1 MWKTVSAR
9 LRGAEAELKAMGED
23 TEGLVETTSKL
34 RGLVKGMTGFDIM
47 EDEDTYKSIYDIVVG
62 IGEKWSELTDIQQAS
77 LLESLAGKLQSNRLA
92 AALQN
97 VDQIK
102 EIYKTAEDSAGS
114 AMKEQEHYAESV
126 QYSLDSFKASAES
139 LASTFLKSDFLKGL
153 VDTGSKALDIIE
165 KLLDA
170 IGSFPAVASVASLAL
185 DKMMDISIFSRKKGE
200 YGEDIGLQNNM
211 STDGIKDFFKKN
223 FTAQPIFSESEINAL
238 QKYSEMIAR
247 GDDATKAFDAT
258 LKDARPTVQ
267 DFAKSTDDLSG
278 ALSNIP
284 KQNKAVTFLKSFGTS
299 LLNMGAIALVS
310 VGISALISV
319 LDKLIVTSKEA
330 SKAMDSLSSAIE
342 NLDSQHSIN
351 LQTINSVKDRY
362 YELSEGVNDL
372 GNNVSLTTDE
382 YEEYKGII
390 SQISDTM
397 PQLTARYNEQGEKV
411 GFLTGQIKDL
421 NKELAEQ
428 EQLEYSKLLANG
440 EDGQGENIDTI
451 LKGIAKDYNDTKS
464 NVIYNNPISNLFKSA
479 KNFIAGKGFQ
489 NDPYLS
495 DDGGMTKKIQET
507 RDEIDKLEQ
516 SVKNLEETGVPKIV
530 NGDALTDDSTTNLQK
545 QQEEIKK
552 YNAELVTTRANLQKL
567 YAQRQVDAQALSNLG
582 KLYSKTNKEY
592 VKLDEDQKSY
602 IDSVLSNIS
611 PEEVD
616 DLIEK
621 AKDAGVT
628 LDAYMSSYANNIV
641 ELFSDNKNGV
651 NSLMDKLL
659 NFDFSDMSDAEI
671 QQKVNELLSRI
682 SEILG
687 IDSNELKIR
696 LGFEFVDEN
705 ARDAELHMRQI
716 ATNNNGMVDEV
727 SLSNMHK
734 WADELNLT
742 NEQLEHIEKSG
753 YKASDGFEELKKAVK
768 KADKEIERFNK
779 NKIDIHIDTVDKAKT
794 DLGTLT
800 DSYADYKD
808 GGGTVDVNKLNS
820 VSDNMKNINGSTEA
834 YQKFLDVLTEVP
846 EDTAKVQE
854 AYNELVTAY
863 IDGQDVLQNLTVANL
878 EYTTSELEKMG
889 VTNAEEV
896 AMSRLAQS
904 AETTADKTAVLQ
916 YAVDN
921 LTDATDRAK
930 YANIDFANSDVDT
943 IISLAKEEGISDS
956 LRKSLVALAF
966 QKMSVNNVSIL
977 TTGDIN
983 NMIAMA
989 KQAGIA
995 VNALERLANAKS
1007 ALNGN
1012 SKASKN
1018 MKTKSA
1024 TANHNAEQGIE
1035 AEARKSAEQ
1044 AQHEVDRIS
1053 NGDVGDTADYGG
1065 GGNTTNSKTGS
1076 SKNTSPKKT
1085 KAKKTKKTK
1094 KSMSLTKTIYNWI
1107 ERKLDVVAKKA
1118 DRAQERIDRLLD
1130 WDKKRNATLKA
1141 LEAVEKQLD
1150 ENYKASKRYY
1160 SYAKSQAKA
1169 EMKDAVAQV
1178 KKEGSKSQKKKYGK
1192 NLSQKTMDKYMNLV
1206 EEGKIGGEDIQAI
1219 KDPRIKAFVDAYIE
1233 WYEKAKAVDDTINSL
1248 TDDVRDLYEQLANN
1262 PLDKCAEQ
1270 VEKLGNAMTVLE
1282 GKSTNAIY
1290 KMNTAFVNMAKSV
1303 TKSTDLIGKT
1313 YYDMGTTLSD
1323 VIPNEVFDT
1332 IIENRDEKYKNLI
1345 ATLNEY
1351 AIAAGNAMSNSA
1363 SSVKK
1368 FETSQKQ
1375 VLDLFSG
1382 KSAKDLGVTDEVLKS
1397 MKEQVANGELID
1409 PDLITLFNK
1418 NTEVQNALKNYLNA
1432 YIENEAM
1439 QKALEKATSDYEI
1452 KNQETT
1458 TDIINNNLEALTKTD
1473 NYLQHQ
1479 LDLFNAQESALA
1491 GQVALMEQYG
1501 KVYDRANYDKQIE
1514 IEQKEYDAI
1523 IKARN
1528 QQMALLATIP
1538 EEADQWYETRDLI
1551 NAYNDKLLECE
1562 GNMYSLKEAAN
1573 SIADSL
1579 YEMYEVL
1586 NTRINN
1592 ELQFFIDM
1600 MEEVEDF
1607 DPVTHMATDEGLAR
1621 LYLYSAQMGNIN
1633 SLIDQD
1639 KKKIIE
1645 YNEAIAKAEADGSER
1660 IKATIMGSVVDWTL
1674 SEAKD
1679 KVDEAYDSLMDHEKE
1694 FHALKNNMI
1703 EWEISKLEEELNLA
1717 QEIVDAR
1724 KDALTAEKNL
1734 HDYQRS
1740 IQDATQ
1746 NINNL
1751 QKQITVVRGDTSQE
1765 GKARVQAL
1773 QKQLR
1778 DAQKNLEETEYER
1791 YISAEQEMLDNLME
1805 EYTTLVDEEKTH
1817 REELYERAKLDIITN
1832 ADKITSTIDTA
1843 VSELGV
1849 TPQYT
1854 SDVTTWLKDNKVTEL
1869 SASLTTAIDNQRKSI
1884 IKALTGS
1891 EESNGSNSVFGSING
1906 LSGKFDAFTTYKTD
1920 VDSTFK
1926 SLNTTMTSLQN
1937 KTFTAIVDTDTIT
1950 NKIIAEIAKSKVV
1963 ASNDEVIDVTANPED
1978 PTNGGGTGSGGGNT
1992 GNNGSGKIFTN
2003 STETPNS
2010 LSDGKVNS
2018 TNGTHLPTQSA
2029 KTPEE
2034 VFNQIQD
2041 QSDFEKRKKASEVA
2055 TFLKNLTDSEGQTL
2069 VQNDGV
2075 PKSNMN
2081 KFVYNYTQDANGKGL
2096 ILKKAG
2102 YTKLYEMLGIPDSSE
2117 NKADEAYKAL
2127 LELGFH
2133 APDMSE
2139 LDSVN
2144 AVTRFMASKKHGHGL
2159 KKKYEEYGA
2168 VNQLLYSA
2176 YNKVLDDADLKELS
2190 LVLGKKYTDSSF
2202 NGWLFNSIWNR
2213 VKVLIPKF
2221 KDMTPQF
2228 DKNKKQLYFSGLTG
2242 GFAKGGIVDYVHGQG
2257 EDGIAMVRQG
2267 EGILTPAQTKTFM
2280 YELAPRMDDIIDA
2293 SKLIKDTTANLD
2305 KIVPMGET
2313 NVEAT
2318 FQFDLENVTNAG
2330 DIIKQIQTNNNVQK
2344 AIQSVTIDRI
2354 AGGSRL
2360 GVNKF

>member
-62 IGEKWSELTDIQQAS
+62 IGEKWGELTDIQQAS

-165 KLLDA
+165 KILDA
-170 IGSFPAVASVASLAL
+170 IGSFSAVASVAGLAL
-185 DKMMDISIFSRKKGE
+185 DKMMDISIFSRAKGK
-200 YGEDIGLQNNM
+200 YGEDAGFQNNL
-211 STDGIKDFFKKN
+211 SKDGIKDFFTRN
-223 FTAQPIFSESEINAL
+223 FTAQPIFSEDEINAL
-238 QKYSEMIAR
+238 QKYNSLLIDGKSE
-247 GDDATKAFDAT
+247 TEAFDAT

-278 ALSNIP
+278 ALSDIP

-362 YELSEGVNDL
+362 YELSEGVNEL

-464 NVIYNNPISNLFKSA
+464 NVIYNNPIANIFKSA

-516 SVKNLEETGVPKIV
+516 SVKNLEKTGVPKIV

-616 DLIEK
+616 NLIEK

-628 LDAYMSSYANNIV
+628 LDAYMSSYANKIV

-794 DLGTLT
+794 DLGTLA

-921 LTDATDRAK
+921 LADATDRAK

-1012 SKASKN
+1012 GKASKSL
-1018 MKTKSA
+1018 KTKNV
-1024 TANHNAEQGIE
+1024 TANYNAQQGIE
-1035 AEARKSAEQ
+1035 AEARKNAEQ

-1065 GGNTTNSKTGS
+1065 GNTTNSNSGS

-1085 KAKKTKKTK
+1085 KTKKTKKTK
-1094 KSMSLTKTIYNWI
+1094 KSMSLTKTLYNWI
-1107 ERKLDVVAKKA
+1107 ERKLDVVARKA

-1178 KKEGSKSQKKKYGK
+1178 KKEGSKAQKKKYGK
-1192 NLSQKTMDKYMNLV
+1192 NLSQKTMDKYMKLV
-1206 EEGKIGGEDIQAI
+1206 EEGKIGEDDIQAI
-1219 KDPRIKAFVDAYIE
+1219 KDPRLKAFIDAYIE
-1233 WYEKAKAVDDTINSL
+1233 WYEKAKAVDDELNSL
-1248 TDDVRDLYEQLANN
+1248 TDTTKDLYDQLANN

-1270 VEKLGNAMTVLE
+1270 VERLSSEFEILQTKG
-1282 GKSTNAIY
+1282 TNAIVKLNY
-1290 KMNTAFVNMAKSV
+1290 SFAN
-1303 TKSTDLIGKT
+1303 LGKVAS
-1313 YYDMGTTLSD
+1313 G
-1323 VIPNEVFDT
+1323 VIEGVKGLGGYITGESFDT
-1332 IIENRDEKYKNLI
+1332 INKNANDQIKLLEKIFKQYEEAYAKAQYNFDIASGQYDRARASAVNLF
-1345 ATLNEY
+1345 ANKDY
-1351 AIAAGNAMSNSA
+1351 
-1363 SSVKK
+1363 
-1368 FETSQKQ
+1368 
-1375 VLDLFSG
+1375 
-1382 KSAKDLGVTDEVLKS
+1382 KDLGVSEDVYNSMKSAIENNELIASDMITQFKASEQTILRAYLDAYQQRESTDTAVKKAEIDYEKNRQDSIAQERDINLDRFNAIKSLWDREMSDLNAQKEVLAS
-1397 MKEQVANGELID
+1397 
-1409 PDLITLFNK
+1409 
-1418 NTEVQNALKNYLNA
+1418 
-1432 YIENEAM
+1432 
-1439 QKALEKATSDYEI
+1439 
-1452 KNQETT
+1452 
-1458 TDIINNNLEALTKTD
+1458 
-1473 NYLQHQ
+1473 
-1479 LDLFNAQESALA
+1479 
-1491 GQVALMEQYG
+1491 QVALMEAYG
-1501 KVYDRANYDKQIE
+1501 RVYDRSNYDKQYDIE
-1514 IEQKEYDAI
+1514 MDNIKLMKQQRDELTAYLAILPEGSSQWWDAKDALNAVNSEITEAIGNAYELKQQANAISDNLYD
-1523 IKARN
+1523 
-1528 QQMALLATIP
+1528 M
-1538 EEADQWYETRDLI
+1538 YETLH
-1551 NAYNDKLLECE
+1551 
-1562 GNMYSLKEAAN
+1562 G
-1573 SIADSL
+1573 
-1579 YEMYEVL
+1579 
-1586 NTRINN
+1586 RINN
-1592 ELQFFIDM
+1592 ELSFYEQL
-1600 MEEVEDF
+1600 MEGYEDF
-1607 DPVTHMATDEGLAR
+1607 DPVKHIATDQGLSR
-1621 LYLYSAQMGNIN
+1621 LFLYASQLSEAQAMAEKNAEIV
-1633 SLIDQD
+1633 
-1639 KKKIIE
+1639 KE
-1645 YNEAIAKAEADGSER
+1645 YQKALDEANASGAER
-1660 IKATIMGSVVDWTL
+1660 INATIMGS
-1674 SEAKD
+1674 
-1679 KVDEAYDSLMDHEKE
+1679 KVDKTITEAEQSLDDYYDKWQENILATKE
-1694 FHALKNNMI
+1694 MENNLI
-1703 EWEISKLEEELNLA
+1703 DWEISKLEEELSLA

-1724 KDALTAEKNL
+1724 KDALNAEKNL

-1740 IQDATQ
+1740 IQDSTQ

-1751 QKQITVVRGDTSQE
+1751 QKQITVLKGDNSQE

-1773 QKQLR
+1773 QKQLK
-1778 DAQKNLEETEYER
+1778 DAQKNLEETEYEK

-1805 EYTTLVDEEKTH
+1805 EYTTLIDEEKTH
-1817 REELYERAKLDIITN
+1817 RDELLERAKLDIIAN
-1832 ADKITSTIDTA
+1832 ADKIGDTLNTTIEET
-1843 VSELGV
+1843 GYK
-1849 TPQYT
+1849 PQYT
-1854 SDVTTWLKDNKVTEL
+1854 QDILNWLNGEQVQQFSNEIKDKLDAISQATKDGLGGLSVDFARYSSDLG
-1869 SASLTTAIDNQRKSI
+1869 R
-1884 IKALTGS
+1884 ALEIS
-1891 EESNGSNSVFGSING
+1891 EEEKKKYQQE
-1906 LSGKFDAFTTYKTD
+1906 LKEAYE
-1920 VDSTFK
+1920 
-1926 SLNTTMTSLQN
+1926 SLNTTMGQVRDKS
-1937 KTFTAIVDTDTIT
+1937 FAVDVAAPKIT
-1950 NKIIAEIAKSKVV
+1950 NETIVTLADGRVV
-1963 ASNDEVIDVTANPED
+1963 ISHNQTVDVKANADD
-1978 PTNGGGTGSGGGNT
+1978 PTNAGGTGSGSGNGSSGSGGSGGGN
-1992 GNNGSGKIFTN
+1992 GNGQIFTD
-2003 STETPNS
+2003 SS
-2010 LSDGKVNS
+2010 
-2018 TNGTHLPTQSA
+2018 
-2029 KTPEE
+2029 KTPEKE
-2034 VFNQIQD
+2034 Q
-2041 QSDFEKRKKASEVA
+2041 
-2055 TFLKNLTDSEGQTL
+2055 
-2069 VQNDGV
+2069 QNNTAGANNV
-2075 PKSNMN
+2075 PKPDYSPTGVKDIVSQMHDADAQKLKEEEDAKQGMISKVWAFISGISRGDGLAKSLVDDAQKDFTGYGSLNQW
-2081 KFVYNYTQDANGKGL
+2081 VYAQTMDKKGKGL
-2096 ILKKAG
+2096 VLTTQGREALRFILGAKNDDEAFNKLYFDLGIKDPEWWKDDVSIIDKFMELNGKAKTKKN
-2102 YTKLYEMLGIPDSSE
+2102 YTKANTYLYDH
-2117 NKADEAYKAL
+2117 
-2127 LELGFH
+2127 F
-2133 APDMSE
+2133 
-2139 LDSVN
+2139 
-2144 AVTRFMASKKHGHGL
+2144 
-2159 KKKYEEYGA
+2159 
-2168 VNQLLYSA
+2168 
-2176 YNKVLDDADLKELS
+2176 NKVLSDENLRELTLLLGDTYDNASESGNLYALLNKALK
-2190 LVLGKKYTDSSF
+2190 GT
-2202 NGWLFNSIWNR
+2202 
-2213 VKVLIPKF
+2213 
-2221 KDMTPQF
+2221 T
-2228 DKNKKQLYFSGLTG
+2228 FSGG
-2242 GFAKGGIVDYVHGQG
+2242 KIVSKKFAKGGIVDYVHGQG

-2293 SKLIKDTTANLD
+2293 SKLIKDATANLD
-2305 KIVPMGET
+2305 KVVPMGET